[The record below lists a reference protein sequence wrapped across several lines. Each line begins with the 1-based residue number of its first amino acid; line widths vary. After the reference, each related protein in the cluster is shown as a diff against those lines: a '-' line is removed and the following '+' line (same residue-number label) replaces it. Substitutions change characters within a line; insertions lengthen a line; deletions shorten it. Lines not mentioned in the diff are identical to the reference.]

1 MKLEKL
7 AAKPKLIEITI
18 NDEDIVKEFGEP
30 LSFYTWDRQPINT
43 FIKLAAVDTGD
54 YNSVMDAVKELILD
68 ADGQAIISDE
78 NILPAKILM
87 RCITRLVEDLG
98 KL

>member
-18 NDEDIVKEFGEP
+18 NDEDIVKEFGES